1 WPVLAFRTANEGLPV
16 GGTWREEPL
25 LHDFTGSGRASIVAS
40 NREEDGLNAWE
51 LVDGA
56 WKLRIDGMRRDL
68 MYGGSVG
75 ADFDGDGDDDLLF
88 ASHKTCLVLYLN
100 DGSMRWEQGPEI
112 ERTMLLIDVA
122 TGDLDGDG
130 LHDAVGI
137 GQFDGGIEV

>member
-1 WPVLAFRTANEGLPV
+1 
-16 GGTWREEPL
+16 
-25 LHDFTGSGRASIVAS
+25 
-40 NREEDGLNAWE
+40 NAWE
-51 LVDGA
+51 LVDGS

-137 GQFDGGIEV
+137 GQFDGGIEVYVGDGKGNFAHRAESASLDWTRFGVTIEL